1 MNKYADHIRGTKDV
15 VIEDKQVGKK
25 TPVHMAV
32 LDYVY
37 MRFLLI
43 IYYY

>member
-25 TPVHMAV
+25 NTGT
-32 LDYVY
+32 YGSS
-37 MRFLLI
+37 
-43 IYYY
+43 